1 MIFFELE
8 GWALDKELKDLL
20 DARERKAKTDA
31 QEKGGGDSQKGK
43 PEVSADGRTTRA

>member
-1 MIFFELE
+1 MSLKD
-8 GWALDKELKDLL
+8 GLDKEFKDLL